1 MNTLINFF
9 KKNTKAKKML
19 LYRLLNYIPNK
30 LCYRN
35 FSKTSLIYFPML
47 INNKDCISIGEHV
60 TFREGLR
67 MDAIKKMHSQ
77 HFSPQIIIDDY
88 VHAEQDCQIFAT
100 NLVHIKQNVTLS
112 SQVFITDCEHEYRE
126 INNESILNQK
136 LICGKTIIDEEAFL
150 GIGVRVIKAVHIGKH
165 AVIGA
170 NSVVTKDIPAFSVA
184 VGIPARVIK
193 QYNPETG
200 LWKCIKPSTEDYYEI
215 SN

>member
-1 MNTLINFF
+1 MKITINFF
-9 KKNTKAKKML
+9 KKNTKAKKMS

-30 LCYRN
+30 LCYKK
-35 FSKTSLIYFPML
+35 FSKNSLIYFPML

-67 MDAIKKMHSQ
+67 MDAIKQMHSQ
-77 HFSPQIIIDDY
+77 DFSPQIIIDDY
-88 VHAEQDCQIFAT
+88 VHAEQNCQIFAT

-112 SQVFITDCEHEYRE
+112 SQVFITDAEHEYRG
-126 INNESILNQK
+126 IDNDSILNQN
-136 LICGKTIIDEEAFL
+136 LISGKTIIDEEAFL
-150 GIGVRVIKAVHIGKH
+150 GIGVRIVKAVHIGKH

-170 NSVVTKDIPAFSVA
+170 NSVVTKDIPAYSVA

-193 QYNPETG
+193 QYNPETR
-200 LWKCIKPSTEDYYEI
+200 LWEYIKPHNEDYYEV